1 MFDGK
6 FYDQSDGVS
15 MGSPLG
21 PILAN
26 IFMSNLETVALN
38 NYLGT
43 LPLIY
48 RRYVDDCFLLFGTK
62 AQCNVFFEYLNKQHP
77 NIKFTKEVE
86 QDQSLPFLDIK
97 INQNQ
102 DGTLTTSVFRK
113 PTYSGLYLNW
123 RSYVPKQYKLGLV
136 RCLLHRAWSICSS
149 SELFESEVSFI
160 RSILR
165 ANGYPLNFLNSCI
178 IKFKKMKH
186 NDIVPDSGVQFGPK
200 LKDVYINL
208 PFKGEQSSKIKKQL
222 SRLFSRMAPWIK
234 LNFLSHASNKLSKL
248 SKLKSVLP
256 IVKCSHLIYHISCS
270 ECDEFYIGLTNRRL
284 KTRIYEPKTNE
295 NSALFKHSFLTDHVI
310 NYSNPKILTRDN
322 NSFRLQIKETLKI
335 KEFCAHK
342 SLNGN
347 MGSFKLSLW

>member
-1 MFDGK
+1 
-6 FYDQSDGVS
+6 
-15 MGSPLG
+15 
-21 PILAN
+21 
-26 IFMSNLETVALN
+26 
-38 NYLGT
+38 
-43 LPLIY
+43 
-48 RRYVDDCFLLFGTK
+48 
-62 AQCNVFFEYLNKQHP
+62 
-77 NIKFTKEVE
+77 
-86 QDQSLPFLDIK
+86 
-97 INQNQ
+97 
-102 DGTLTTSVFRK
+102 
-113 PTYSGLYLNW
+113 
-123 RSYVPKQYKLGLV
+123 
-136 RCLLHRAWSICSS
+136 
-149 SELFESEVSFI
+149 
-160 RSILR
+160 
-165 ANGYPLNFLNSCI
+165 
-178 IKFKKMKH
+178 MKH

-222 SRLFSRMAPWIK
+222 PRLFSRMAPWIK
-234 LNFLSHASNKLSKL
+234 LNFLFHASNKLSKL

-284 KTRIYEPKTNE
+284 KTRIYEHKTNE

-335 KEFCAHK
+335 KELCAHK